1 MTDQIDTPPP
11 IQITDG
17 TAKEQAGAATR
28 DLALVLAAIPALL
41 AFLGKHDFIGL
52 VTWLSSVD
60 GLPALGVTVTAAVLV
75 WRQVITRWSK
85 RKLITVAT
93 HADDSVAQVVQK

>member
-1 MTDQIDTPPP
+1 MSEEIETPPP
-11 IQITDG
+11 IQVVDS

-41 AFLGKHDFIGL
+41 AFLGQRDFIGL
-52 VTWLSSVD
+52 VRWLSSVE
-60 GLPALGVTVTAAVLV
+60 GLPALGVVVGAGVLV
-75 WRQVITRWSK
+75 WRQVITRLSK

-93 HADDSVAQVVQK
+93 HADDSVAQVIQK